1 MPMDNNKLI
10 QRFQELT
17 LFPDDRLFQIYE
29 QVTGEVSTNRHQV
42 IRDLAVNE
50 HVTWSYET
58 NPEDAAKADGL
69 KDLMTYFPKVFNKS
83 WTYTLCSWKRDIDR
97 VFDFPDNKIVFF
109 KKPTNLQADM
119 KKFADWFFQLLG
131 EEPTREKE
139 QQVAGEA
146 LAKFKDMI
154 FFVVEKSLVDQ
165 FAMNIAMDALSA
177 IANDPRTEPNLEV
190 CVTSGYCEQVRR
202 YMISIGE
209 ENARETDKHDPSND
223 VHIKNMMDI
232 ISPHLKERSTPPAPA
247 PPPPPA
253 EEADPNEAVLE
264 VEEAVIQTAPLEQV
278 PDADAHL
285 SLKIVSDPLRTKR
298 KEYQSAN
305 LHYKQI
311 RTDQITATSWKK
323 CRATHNLTGRC
334 AIFIKRI
341 PANTKQN
348 MCFKYKEA
356 HLCDGSYEGCAFD
369 PIFGHSS
376 LHPYGEV
383 IVCCD

>member
-1 MPMDNNKLI
+1 MDNNKLI

-58 NPEDAAKADGL
+58 NPQDAAKADGM
-69 KDLMTYFPKVFNKS
+69 KDLMAFFPKVFSKEWS
-83 WTYTLCSWKRDIDR
+83 YTLCSWKRDIDR
-97 VFDFPDNKIVFF
+97 VFDFPDNKLVFF
-109 KKPTNLQADM
+109 KRPTNLQADM
-119 KKFADWFFQLLG
+119 TKFAKWFFQLLG
-131 EEPTREKE
+131 PEPTREKE

-165 FAMNIAMDALSA
+165 FALNIAMDALSA
-177 IANDPRTEPNLEV
+177 IANDPSTDLNTEV

-202 YMISIGE
+202 YMISVGE
-209 ENARETDKHDPSND
+209 EKRENCPYDPGSD
-223 VHIKNMMDI
+223 EHITKMMDI
-232 ISPHLKERSTPPAPA
+232 VSPHLKERSTPPAPA

-253 EEADPNEAVLE
+253 EEAPVPGMPDLNTHLGGLPTEEADPNEAVLE

-285 SLKIVSDPLRTKR
+285 SLKVVSDPLRTKR
-298 KEYQSAN
+298 KEYRDMIGTYTEMPMNFTSKFGLTRLQQLLGKSAER
-305 LHYKQI
+305 HI
-311 RTDQITATSWKK
+311 I
-323 CRATHNLTGRC
+323 
-334 AIFIKRI
+334 
-341 PANTKQN
+341 
-348 MCFKYKEA
+348 
-356 HLCDGSYEGCAFD
+356 
-369 PIFGHSS
+369 
-376 LHPYGEV
+376 
-383 IVCCD
+383 